1 MDFLLTCT
9 AGLEA
14 LAKKEIVKCGGNIT
28 EVFDRLVFFSGDI
41 SLIPKV
47 NLHSR
52 VGNKVY
58 LVAGK
63 SACYHFDDLYDTVFQ
78 IPWKKYITRYFP
90 IHAKATSISSEL
102 TSTPAIQKIVKK
114 AIVDALT
121 GKSWHTLREEED
133 RKPFE
138 VLAFLRENM
147 AYILVNTSGDTLYK
161 RGYKSQTGEAPIKE
175 SLAAGILLISNWN
188 FRTPF
193 LDFCCGS
200 GTLAIEAALLA
211 RNVAP
216 GMGRTFAFEN
226 RDFIDEKI
234 LEKEI
239 HAAKQK
245 IFPGKY
251 QIFASDIDADIIDIA
266 RGNAKNAAVEDTI
279 TFQVRDIASYKKE
292 KLSGTL
298 LSNPPYGERLNPKD
312 LQKIYADTA
321 EIFAKNRE
329 LSGGIITA
337 FEEFWGMISKK
348 DWKTRKLY
356 NGNLKSYL
364 YLKKKGE

>member
-1 MDFLLTCT
+1 MHFLLTCT

-14 LAKKEIVKCGGNIT
+14 LAKKEIVKCGGTIT
-28 EVFDRLVFFSGDI
+28 QVFDRLVFFSWDY
-41 SLIPKV
+41 SLVAKV

-52 VGNKVY
+52 VGNKLY
-58 LVAGK
+58 LVAWENE
-63 SACYHFDDLYDTVFQ
+63 CRTFDALYDTVFQ

-90 IHAKATSISSEL
+90 IHVKATSIQSEL
-102 TSTPAIQKIVKK
+102 SSTPAVQKIVKK
-114 AIVDALT
+114 AIVDSLT
-121 GKSWHTLREEED
+121 GKTGHTLREEDD

-138 VLAFLRENM
+138 VLAFLRENR
-147 AYILVNTSGDTLYK
+147 AYILINTSGDTLYK
-161 RGYKSQTGEAPIKE
+161 RGYKAQTWEAPIKE
-175 SLAAGILLISNWN
+175 SLAAWIIMLSNWN

-200 GTLAIEAALLA
+200 GTIAIEAALIA

-234 LEKEI
+234 LEQEI
-239 HAAKQK
+239 VTAKK
-245 IFPGKY
+245 HIFPGKY
-251 QIFASDIDADIIDIA
+251 DIRASDIDPDMIEIA
-266 RGNAKNAAVEDTI
+266 KINAKNAAVEDTI
-279 TFQVRDIASYKKE
+279 TFSVRDIASYTKE
-292 KLSGTL
+292 RWSWTL

-312 LQKIYADTA
+312 LQKIYADIA
-321 EIFAKNRE
+321 EILRKNGE
-329 LSGGIITA
+329 LFGGIITA
-337 FEEFWGMISKK
+337 FEEFGSMISSK

-364 YLKKKGE
+364 YLKKK